1 MATFLFR
8 PPFHGRLLPLRRLLL
23 PQPKPLLLPSRTLR
37 LRSPR
42 LTMASSPPP
51 PSSPPTSTLPPPG
64 RSPPPPEWPC
74 ARCTLRNPLSAAACA
89 ACEAARPVDV
99 DDASL
104 GLSAVAGSSSSR
116 PLPPAQWSCARCTL
130 LNPGSSAACAV
141 CGAARPLVVD
151 DGDELDF
158 SAVAGASF
166 LPLRR
171 DRRNIGRSDAASP
184 DAVCERAGSNER
196 DKTAAEKGC
205 SRKRGHTATSDIVH
219 EGNGSNERDETT
231 TEKECSRKRGCVA
244 SPDIVHEDAGSNEM
258 DETTTEKGCSRKRG
272 RATSPAIL
280 HEGGG
285 SNDRDEPTAK
295 KVNSETHLDKKTI
308 KVMTYNVWF
317 REDLE
322 LTKRM
327 YALGNLIQ
335 HHNPDLIC
343 FQEVTPNI
351 YMLLQKSGWW
361 QEYKCSLS
369 ARMAMQRQYYCMQM
383 SKLPVSSFECIPFSN
398 SVMERE
404 LCVADI
410 NIGGAAKLVLATS
423 HLESPC
429 AWNQMYSKER
439 VTQANA
445 SMRILDKFRNVI
457 FCGDMNW
464 DDKGDGPFPLSD
476 GWVDAWAELKPGEDG
491 WTYDTR
497 ANGML
502 AGNRKL
508 QKRLDRFVCKLPDFK
523 IDTIE
528 MIGKEAIPGI
538 SHYKEKTV
546 RKVVQNIEYP
556 VLPSDH
562 FGLVLSIT
570 YAS

>member
-8 PPFHGRLLPLRRLLL
+8 PPFHGRLRPLRRLLL
-23 PQPKPLLLPSRTLR
+23 PQPEPLFLPSRTLR

-51 PSSPPTSTLPPPG
+51 PSSPSTSTL
-64 RSPPPPEWPC
+64 PPPPEWPC
-74 ARCTLRNPLSAAACA
+74 ARCTLRNPRSAAACA
-89 ACEAARPVDV
+89 ACDAARPVDV

-104 GLSAVAGSSSSR
+104 GQSAVVASSSSR

-141 CGAARPLVVD
+141 CRAARPVAVD
-151 DGDELDF
+151 DGDDLDF

-171 DRRNIGRSDAASP
+171 DPRNIGRSDAAMKLARAASP

-219 EGNGSNERDETT
+219 EGDGSNKIDET
-231 TEKECSRKRGCVA
+231 A
-244 SPDIVHEDAGSNEM
+244 
-258 DETTTEKGCSRKRG
+258 TEKGCSRKIG
-272 RATSPAIL
+272 RVTSPAIV

-285 SNDRDEPTAK
+285 SNERDEPTAK

-383 SKLPVSSFECIPFSN
+383 SKLPVSSFECMPFSN

-404 LCVADI
+404 LCMADI
-410 NIGGAAKLVLATS
+410 NIGGATKLVLATS

-508 QKRLDRFVCKLPDFK
+508 QKRLDRFVCKLPDFE
-523 IDTIE
+523 INTIE

>member
-1 MATFLFR
+1 
-8 PPFHGRLLPLRRLLL
+8 
-23 PQPKPLLLPSRTLR
+23 
-37 LRSPR
+37 
-42 LTMASSPPP
+42 MASSPPP
-51 PSSPPTSTLPPPG
+51 PSPPSASTLPPPG
-64 RSPPPPEWPC
+64 RQTRSPPPPEWPC
-74 ARCTLRNPLSAAACA
+74 ARCTLRNPRGAAACA
-89 ACEAARPVDV
+89 ACDAARPVDV

-104 GLSAVAGSSSSR
+104 GQPATVAASSSSR

-130 LNPGSSAACAV
+130 LNSGSSADCAACR
-141 CGAARPLVVD
+141 AARPVVVD

-166 LPLRR
+166 LPLRGGP
-171 DRRNIGRSDAASP
+171 RNIGRSDAATKLALAAP
-184 DAVCERAGSNER
+184 TDTVCERGGLNER
-196 DKTAAEKGC
+196 DKTAAEKEC
-205 SRKRGHTATSDIVH
+205 SRKRGIIH
-219 EGNGSNERDETT
+219 EDVDSNERDETT
-231 TEKECSRKRGCVA
+231 TEKGC
-244 SPDIVHEDAGSNEM
+244 
-258 DETTTEKGCSRKRG
+258 TRKRG
-272 RATSPAIL
+272 RAMSPGIV
-280 HEGGG
+280 HEVGG
-285 SNDRDEPTAK
+285 SNERDEPTAE
-295 KVNSETHLDKKTI
+295 KVNSEAHLDKKTI

-327 YALGNLIQ
+327 HALGNLIQ

-351 YMLLQKSGWW
+351 YQLLQKSGWW

-383 SKLPVSSFECIPFSN
+383 SKLPVNSFNCIPFSN

-404 LCVADI
+404 LCVGDI
-410 NIGGAAKLVLATS
+410 NIGGVTKMVLATS

-439 VTQANA
+439 VVQANA

-464 DDKGDGPFPLSD
+464 DDKGDGPFPLPN
-476 GWVDAWAELKPGEDG
+476 GWIDAWAELKPGEDG

-508 QKRLDRFVCKLPDFK
+508 QKRLDRFVCKLPDFE
-523 IDTIE
+523 IDSIE

-570 YAS
+570 YASSG

>member
-1 MATFLFR
+1 MALSTGLWKTRFLREDARPRAPADGAPDFKIQNFPMATFLFR
-8 PPFHGRLLPLRRLLL
+8 PPFHGRLRPLRLLLLL

-51 PSSPPTSTLPPPG
+51 PSSPSTSTLPPPG

-89 ACEAARPVDV
+89 ACDAARPVDV
-99 DDASL
+99 DDVSP
-104 GLSAVAGSSSSR
+104 GHSAVVASSSSR

-141 CGAARPLVVD
+141 CGAPRPVVVD

-171 DRRNIGRSDAASP
+171 DPRNIGRSYAAMKVARAPSP
-184 DAVCERAGSNER
+184 DTVCEGAGSNER

-205 SRKRGHTATSDIVH
+205 SRKRGHAAISDIVH
-219 EGNGSNERDETT
+219 EGDGSNKRGETS

-244 SPDIVHEDAGSNEM
+244 SPDIVHEDAGSNER
-258 DETTTEKGCSRKRG
+258 DETTTEKGLSRVKELWQCSEWVMEQQRHGALLLWCGRAQNREESSGGLAMAGLPYLFSGGTSSGIPWVSHRYLDISDAYKRHASFQKYPRCSRKIG
-272 RATSPAIL
+272 RLTSPAIV

-285 SNDRDEPTAK
+285 SNERDEPTAK

-343 FQEVTPNI
+343 FQV
-351 YMLLQKSGWW
+351 Q
-361 QEYKCSLS
+361 
-369 ARMAMQRQYYCMQM
+369 
-383 SKLPVSSFECIPFSN
+383 SF
-398 SVMERE
+398 SV
-404 LCVADI
+404 
-410 NIGGAAKLVLATS
+410 
-423 HLESPC
+423 
-429 AWNQMYSKER
+429 
-439 VTQANA
+439 
-445 SMRILDKFRNVI
+445 
-457 FCGDMNW
+457 
-464 DDKGDGPFPLSD
+464 
-476 GWVDAWAELKPGEDG
+476 
-491 WTYDTR
+491 
-497 ANGML
+497 
-502 AGNRKL
+502 
-508 QKRLDRFVCKLPDFK
+508 
-523 IDTIE
+523 
-528 MIGKEAIPGI
+528 
-538 SHYKEKTV
+538 
-546 RKVVQNIEYP
+546 
-556 VLPSDH
+556 
-562 FGLVLSIT
+562 
-570 YAS
+570 

>member
-1 MATFLFR
+1 M
-8 PPFHGRLLPLRRLLL
+8 
-23 PQPKPLLLPSRTLR
+23 KV
-37 LRSPR
+37 
-42 LTMASSPPP
+42 
-51 PSSPPTSTLPPPG
+51 
-64 RSPPPPEWPC
+64 
-74 ARCTLRNPLSAAACA
+74 ARAP
-89 ACEAARPVDV
+89 
-99 DDASL
+99 
-104 GLSAVAGSSSSR
+104 
-116 PLPPAQWSCARCTL
+116 
-130 LNPGSSAACAV
+130 
-141 CGAARPLVVD
+141 
-151 DGDELDF
+151 
-158 SAVAGASF
+158 
-166 LPLRR
+166 
-171 DRRNIGRSDAASP
+171 SP
-184 DAVCERAGSNER
+184 DTVCERAGSNER

-205 SRKRGHTATSDIVH
+205 SRKRGHAAISDIVH
-219 EGNGSNERDETT
+219 EGDGSNKRGETA
-231 TEKECSRKRGCVA
+231 TEKECSRKRGYVA
-244 SPDIVHEDAGSNEM
+244 SPDIVHEDAGSNER
-258 DETTTEKGCSRKRG
+258 DETTTEKGLSRVKELWQCSEWVMEQQRHGALLLWCGRAQNREESSGGLAMAGLPYLFSGGTSSGIPWVSHRYLDISDAYKRHASFQKYPRCSRKIG
-272 RATSPAIL
+272 RLTSPAIV

-285 SNDRDEPTAK
+285 SNERDEPTAK

-383 SKLPVSSFECIPFSN
+383 SKLPVNSFECIPFSN

-410 NIGGAAKLVLATS
+410 NIGGATKLVLATS

-508 QKRLDRFVCKLPDFK
+508 QKRLDRFVCKLPDFE

-570 YAS
+570 HASSG